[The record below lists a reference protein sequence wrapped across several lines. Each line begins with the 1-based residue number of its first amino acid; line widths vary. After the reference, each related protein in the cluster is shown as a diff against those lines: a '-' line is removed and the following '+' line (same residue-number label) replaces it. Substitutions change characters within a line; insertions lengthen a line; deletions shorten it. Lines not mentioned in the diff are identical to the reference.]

1 MFKLTE
7 QEIKMLTQYAKV
19 YESERRTD
27 ATNNPIVLVQ
37 NRVKR
42 YTSGDY
48 SSDGRKFQI
57 EINGYDLTEDGLA
70 EDKKEV
76 VKIIKEYLSEND
88 TDEED
93 ITEIIDEIELKLN
106 YIIPSDEIV
115 IETPVEIIITAH
127 HYEYAYETVAYF
139 FTRHEAERYIKY
151 QAHNLHS
158 PRVYTAFSGFAN
170 DGDYPV
176 FQKLLKRFGEH
187 LITENKDSLDL

>member
-19 YESERRTD
+19 YDSERRTD
-27 ATNNPIVLVQ
+27 ATNTPIVLVQ

-42 YTSGDY
+42 YTSGNY
-48 SSDGRKFQI
+48 SSDGRNFQI

-70 EDKKEV
+70 ENETEV
-76 VKIIKEYLSEND
+76 INIIKEYLSEND
-88 TDEED
+88 TDEKD

-106 YIIPSDEIV
+106 YIIPSDEIK
-115 IETPVEIIITAH
+115 IEKPIEITITVH
-127 HYEYAYETVAYF
+127 HYEYTYETVAYF
-139 FTRHEAERYIKY
+139 FTRHEAERYVKY
-151 QAHNLHS
+151 QAHNLHN

-176 FQKLLKRFGEH
+176 FQKLLKRIGEH
-187 LITENKDSLDL
+187 LITENKNSLDL